1 MVIIIAMCSIIFVFF
16 IIFDLLPIYHQK
28 KWKVFWVYTILISFS
43 YVIHILFTLGIKLP
57 SPAIPIKKVVSFIFG
72 LQD

>member
-1 MVIIIAMCSIIFVFF
+1 MAILIALYTIIIFFF
-16 IIFDLLPIYHQK
+16 IIFDLIPLFHQK

-43 YVIHILFTLGIKLP
+43 YVIHVLFTMGVKLP
-57 SPAIPIKKVVSFIFG
+57 SPAVPIKKVVSFIFG

>member
-1 MVIIIAMCSIIFVFF
+1 MVIIIAMCSIIFVLF
-16 IIFDLLPIYHQK
+16 IIFDLMPIYHQK
-28 KWKVFWVYTILISFS
+28 KWKAFWVYTILISFS
-43 YVIHILFTLGIKLP
+43 YAIHLMFSLGVKLP